1 MSLAVTLVVLTLA
14 AAVFGLANWRSRR
27 PRPPG
32 EVSLVPW
39 TAVQFLAAVAILLM
53 LAHLVTL
60 MTGRPFAGRYAR

>member
-1 MSLAVTLVVLTLA
+1 MSLAVTLVVLALA
-14 AAVFGLANWRSRR
+14 AAVFALANWRSRR

-39 TAVQFLAAVAILLM
+39 TGVQFLAAVAIVLM

-60 MTGRPFAGRYAR
+60 ATGRPFAGRYAR